1 MTAEKPVKGKCWK
14 NSASYRIDCQL
25 CRQEGT
31 QGTYFGETGYNC
43 YLRGGQH
50 LKALEARN
58 VDSPLYSHNIEMH
71 PDEQMVPRDWKMR
84 VTGTYPRPLLRL
96 CSEGVAI
103 TRALEERDQGA
114 KVVVINSKKE
124 FNQPGTIVQKFG
136 KLHTP
141 N

>member
-1 MTAEKPVKGKCWK
+1 M
-14 NSASYRIDCQL
+14 
-25 CRQEGT
+25 
-31 QGTYFGETGYNC
+31 
-43 YLRGGQH
+43 
-50 LKALEARN
+50 
-58 VDSPLYSHNIEMH
+58 DSLLYSHNIEMH

-141 N
+141 NLPGWSRESFQVLDHRPPLYNRQQDRPDLSRDQGQHQQLQQPPG